1 MLICLW
7 YTTYI
12 NIITSSI
19 WGFWGPWLGSE
30 SEQSVVIWGV
40 PCSHLGGDIF
50 SPRKNLNL
58 EICFWHFFC
67 LAWIFVV
74 LKSAQVSFH
83 ISFLS
88 RCENVIT
95 DMSQVRLL
103 LLSVAVFL
111 LHQCKKKGCL
121 GDIRFF
127 AERMEVSGE
136 SWSEPKS
143 HLIILLRGSR
153 IGWTGWLSDLVVL
166 GAL

>member
-111 LHQCKKKGCL
+111 LHQCKKGCL

-127 AERMEVSGE
+127 AEECLYHSLQKEWKYWVRVEANLNPI
-136 SWSEPKS
+136 W
-143 HLIILLRGSR
+143 
-153 IGWTGWLSDLVVL
+153 
-166 GAL
+166 